1 MEDDFSDLAQDHW
14 DTPDIGQPLWQLLCK
29 TIEPREA
36 PHNWLPAGVTL
47 LAGKAKVGKSTLAE
61 QIAEEVSLNSSVL
74 YLALEYNER
83 MVQQR
88 FARFQKQHRLHMV
101 CEGQMKRM
109 GAGGEAEFEDLL
121 LKVEPSFVVID
132 LLSKIKR
139 RNTGHYD
146 AEYTAMGEIKELIDK
161 FDTDCLVITQSGK
174 PNGSDSDDPFDKIM
188 ASTALHG
195 AADNLMIMLPVA
207 GSMRLLTKGRM
218 IPPSE
223 KILEFCDGVYIE
235 RTNAGAALENM
246 SPFQAKILDLLQK
259 APTRQSELV
268 TVLNCHKSQVSAA
281 CKALESQNRIKRTNI
296 NSPWELV

>member
-61 QIAEEVSLNSSVL
+61 QIAEEVSLKSAVL

-161 FDTDCLVITQSGK
+161 FDTDCLVITHSGK

-188 ASTALHG
+188 GSTALQG
-195 AADNLMIMLPVA
+195 AADNLMIMLPAA
-207 GSMRLLTKGRM
+207 GSMRLLTKGRL
-218 IPPSE
+218 IQPSE
-223 KILEFCDGVYIE
+223 KILEFCDGVYTE
-235 RTNAGAALENM
+235 RTNAGAALKDLK
-246 SPFQAKILDLLQK
+246 PFQARVLDALEKSPMRQAELIVKLNCQK
-259 APTRQSELV
+259 AQIST
-268 TVLNCHKSQVSAA
+268 A
-281 CKALESQNRIKRTNI
+281 CKALAANNQIRREDR
-296 NSPWELV
+296 NSPWQLV